1 MVELVRDHSQQHRQ
15 TQRRDPEGEVLR
27 LEEEFE
33 GGKVVDEVIVRDACR
48 NGQSE
53 GTQ

>member
-1 MVELVRDHSQQHRQ
+1 MMTLVGDYPQQHRQ
-15 TQRRDPEGEVLR
+15 SQRRDPEGEVLR
-27 LEEEFE
+27 SEEEFE

-53 GTQ
+53 GT